1 MQMSNDMRQNIKSD
15 SKSRSDESI
24 YLTVVIP
31 VFNEVNRI
39 GKTLEKIML
48 YLDPCNYSFEII
60 VVDDGSTDGTY
71 LLVKEFSERY
81 KEVQI
86 LRTEMNQGKG
96 DSVRKGML
104 ASRGQYAVF
113 SDADLSTP
121 IEEIEKLLEW
131 LGKGY
136 DIAIG
141 SRGLRESDIKIHQ
154 PWYREAMGKTF
165 NLLVRFLAVKGI
177 KDTQCGFKCF
187 KQEIVQDVFDKQ
199 TISHFSFDVEL
210 LWIALKRGYK
220 IKEVPVIWW
229 NDVYSK
235 VNPVSDSL
243 RMFYDL
249 MKIKIND
256 LRGLY
261 D

>member
-1 MQMSNDMRQNIKSD
+1 MQMSNDMWQNIKSD
-15 SKSRSDESI
+15 SKYRSDESI

-31 VFNEVNRI
+31 VFNEVKRI
-39 GKTLEKIML
+39 GKTLEKILL
-48 YLDPCNYSFEII
+48 YLDQCDYSFEVI
-60 VVDDGSTDGTY
+60 VVDDGSMDGTY
-71 LLVKEFSERY
+71 ILVKEFSERY
-81 KEVQI
+81 KQVHI
-86 LRTEMNQGKG
+86 LRSEMNQGKG
-96 DSVRKGML
+96 ASVRKGML
-104 ASRGQYAVF
+104 ASRGRYALF

-121 IEEIEKLLEW
+121 IEEVEKLLEW
-131 LGKGY
+131 FGKGY

-141 SRGLRESDIKIHQ
+141 SRGLRESDIQIHQ

-165 NLLVRFLAVKGI
+165 NLLVRFFTVKGI

-187 KQEIVQDVFDKQ
+187 KREIVQDVFDKQ

-229 NDVYSK
+229 NDVHSK
-235 VNPVSDSL
+235 VNPASDSL

-256 LRGLY
+256 LKGFY